1 MGDAPVYIGGDRR
14 TTAPADRSAQD
25 ARGAQLERLQALWDR
40 YRSSQR
46 TGTVVVVHGPQ
57 PQSTAGLVKEWRRGL
72 VQKGEQVFE
81 ATCAPG
87 GGTYAPLRQ
96 LVSAYYGFLDELG
109 MLTRGIDELF
119 SELSGSLGMP
129 SLGVRAPE
137 GSSAPGQIYFY
148 ELLGRYLVE
157 VSNARPAVLIVRDLH
172 LADSS
177 SVAAITYLAE
187 NFALDP
193 VDAFIPEGIS
203 REGFRGL
210 LCLTLR
216 TENEGRHGLLPGL
229 VRGLRDRPGAEFVDL
244 RSLDEAIVRHFL
256 QQPEVVDRVLAA
268 TAGSAGNLD
277 ALLNLLPAS
286 ATELLARRLDLL
298 PEDARSLAEAL
309 AVHGGSAPVDALAR
323 LVAGTGGVPEVSE
336 VLTGLLDDGLLVR
349 TIKQGALQVSFA
361 DRNAGP
367 SVYALIRPGRR
378 AALHGQLADLLLE
391 RQQLGGRV
399 DLELIAEHFLESDDR
414 ERACHFALAAAEQLF
429 SSYAYDRARQLLEI
443 AIPLV
448 ADTQEL
454 IGVYERL
461 IDISKA
467 LGDHKRALFFCG
479 HLKKRVEGAA
489 LGACYRR
496 IGGILLAMGK
506 YDLAERALARALHA
520 AGSHGDGG
528 ELLQVLTLTAEA
540 LYGRGEYERC
550 VEVCQKGL
558 ARARET
564 APASATDSSAGFP
577 THIGRRVVELRN
589 TLGKVCLFK
598 EDYEEARRHFG
609 SNAVYAERRGW
620 PDEHFRALFNLGTI
634 AVTQRKFGDGEQ
646 IFHECLGLG
655 YQTVSATARAVAL
668 MNLGVIYQRTYR
680 YDEAVDHYL
689 RALAGFKK
697 SGNDL
702 QFAVTATNLADIY
715 VVVGDFAKA
724 RALVDASIR
733 ITEAGEMRYFHAR
746 SCNVRGRIALKER
759 EYLAALEDFER
770 AREGLKHA
778 GPTYLARVRLHT
790 ASAHH
795 ALGQNE
801 ERDHWLAMIEPSD
814 DSAAGR
820 ELAGDRALLIAE
832 IRADEGLWEE
842 AEALAQEARR
852 CFEEDGLTLKQWL
865 TLFLLGRVC
874 YSLDREREARLHVRR
889 AQQIVASMAERVPE
903 ALRERFESTDE
914 VRSLTRLARALER
927 GHPFAVEEA
936 GEPVA
941 AEPEVIEPGVV
952 RIGEPAGPTFRRWRA
967 RYEDIIGEDERLH
980 HLFRII
986 DKVATSN
993 STMLLM
999 GESGTGKELLTEAI
1013 HRHSARADGP
1023 LVKVNCAAFVE
1034 TLLLSELFGHEKGAF
1049 TGALTRKKGRFEL
1062 AHAGTIFLDEIGD
1075 ISPNTQV
1082 SLLRVLQERSFE
1094 RVGGSGS
1101 IAVDVRVIAATNRN
1115 LEEMVRQGKFRLD
1128 LYYRLKGVVLE
1139 LPPLR
1144 KRPGD
1149 IPLLVRFFTESFG
1162 KEQSRYFSHAALQL
1176 LASYNWPGNIR
1187 ELENFVRS
1195 MLLFVDEPVITDA
1208 HIREFDQFFAA
1219 GEMAAEPPVLS
1230 FVPGWWTADEVEV
1243 LVSEAEEQDG
1253 TRPAQDA
1260 VGDRKPDGVV
1270 RSDPPD
1276 EAGPASTVAAANPE
1290 AALVEQVIAEGLSI
1304 QALKKRLEVECI
1316 KRALIETDGNITH
1329 AANIL
1334 QMKRPRLSQII
1345 NGNEE
1350 LTILKEKYS

>member
-1 MGDAPVYIGGDRR
+1 VGDAPVYSVGTTERR
-14 TTAPADRSAQD
+14 PEAPADRSAQN

-46 TGTVVVVHGPQ
+46 RGTVVVVHGPQ

-72 VQKGEQVFE
+72 VQQGEQVFE
-81 ATCAPG
+81 ATCTPG

-96 LVSAYYGFLDELG
+96 LVSAYYGYLDELG
-109 MLTRGIDELF
+109 MLTAAIEALF
-119 SELSGSLGMP
+119 TELSGSLGMP
-129 SLGVRAPE
+129 SLGVRPPE
-137 GSSAPGQIYFY
+137 GSSTPGQIYFY

-157 VSNARPAVLIVRDLH
+157 VTNARPAILVVRDLH

-177 SVAAITYLAE
+177 SVAAIMYLAE

-216 TENEGRHGLLPGL
+216 TEGEGRRGLLSGL

-244 RSLDEAIVRHFL
+244 RALDEEIVRRFL

-268 TAGSAGNLD
+268 TAGSAGNLA
-277 ALLNLLPAS
+277 ALLELLPGS
-286 ATELLARRLDLL
+286 AADLLRRRLDAL
-298 PEDARSLAEAL
+298 PDDARELAEAL

-323 LVAGTGGVPEVSE
+323 LVSTADVPR
-336 VLTGLLDDGLLVR
+336 LLAELLEDGLLTR
-349 TIKQGALQVSFA
+349 TIRQGGLQVSFA

-367 SVYALIRPGRR
+367 AVYQLIRPARR
-378 AALHGQLADLLLE
+378 AALHGRLAGLLLE
-391 RQQLGGRV
+391 RQKLGGRV
-399 DLELIAEHFLESDDR
+399 ELELIAEHFLRSD
-414 ERACHFALAAAEQLF
+414 EKEQACHYALAAAEQLF
-429 SSYAYDRARQLLEI
+429 MSYAYERARQLLEI
-443 AIPLV
+443 AVPLLT
-448 ADTQEL
+448 DPEEL
-454 IGVYERL
+454 IRVHERL

-479 HLKKRVEGAA
+479 HLKKRVTGAS

-520 AGSHGDGG
+520 AGTSDNGA
-528 ELLQVLTLTAEA
+528 ELLHVLSLTAEA

-550 VEVCQKGL
+550 VEVCKKGL
-558 ARARET
+558 ERARVAQPRNPPESSSGS
-564 APASATDSSAGFP
+564 PAAV
-577 THIGRRVVELRN
+577 GRRVVEMRN

-598 EDYEEARRHFG
+598 EDYAEAQRHFG
-609 SNAVYAERRGW
+609 TNAVEAERRGW

-759 EYLAALEDFER
+759 EYTQALEDFER
-770 AREGLKHA
+770 AREGLKHG

-795 ALGQNE
+795 ALGQND
-801 ERDHWLAMIEPSD
+801 ERDHWLAMVEPSE

-820 ELAGDRALLIAE
+820 ELAGDRALLVAE
-832 IRADEGLWEE
+832 ILADKDDWEG
-842 AEALAQEARR
+842 AEASAQEARR

-889 AQQIVASMAERVPE
+889 AQQIVASMTERVPE
-903 ALRERFESTDE
+903 PLRERFESTDE

-927 GHPFAVEEA
+927 GHPFALEEVP
-936 GEPVA
+936 EPVQT
-941 AEPEVIEPGVV
+941 EPEVVEAGVV
-952 RIGEPAGPTFRRWRA
+952 RIGEPVSPTFRRWRT
-967 RYEDIIGEDERLH
+967 RYEEIIGEAPRLH

-986 DKVATSN
+986 DKVATSD
-993 STMLLM
+993 STMLLI

-1013 HRHSARADGP
+1013 HRHSNRVDGP

-1062 AHAGTIFLDEIGD
+1062 AHGGTIFLDEIGD

-1101 IAVDVRVIAATNRN
+1101 IAVDVRVVAATNRN

-1144 KRPGD
+1144 LRPGD
-1149 IPLLVRFFTESFG
+1149 IPLLVRFFTESFVTEG
-1162 KEQSRYFSHAALQL
+1162 PARYFSHAALQL

-1195 MLLFVDEPVITDA
+1195 MLLFVDDPVITDD

-1219 GEMAAEPPVLS
+1219 GEMAAEPPVLG
-1230 FVPGWWTADEVEV
+1230 FVANWWTPEETEAPDEV
-1243 LVSEAEEQDG
+1243 A
-1253 TRPAQDA
+1253 A
-1260 VGDRKPDGVV
+1260 
-1270 RSDPPD
+1270 
-1276 EAGPASTVAAANPE
+1276 EAGTAPAEGEGDDQNLDAAAEVSGVEGVGNAAVMDNPE
-1290 AALVEQVIAEGLSI
+1290 AALVRQVVAEGLSI
-1304 QALKKRLEVECI
+1304 QALKKRLEIECI

-1345 NGNEE
+1345 NANDE

>member
-1 MGDAPVYIGGDRR
+1 MYIGGDRR
-14 TTAPADRSAQD
+14 PSAPADRSARN

-46 TGTVVVVHGPQ
+46 PGTVVVVHGPQ

-72 VQKGEQVFE
+72 VQQGEQVFE
-81 ATCAPG
+81 ATCTPG

-96 LVSAYYGFLDELG
+96 LVSAYYAYLDELG
-109 MLTRGIDELF
+109 MLSAAAASLF
-119 SELSGSLGMP
+119 TELSGSLGMP
-129 SLGVRAPE
+129 AMGHRLPE
-137 GSSAPGQIYFY
+137 GSSTPGQIYFY

-157 VSNARPAVLIVRDLH
+157 VTNARPAVLIVRDLH

-193 VDAFIPEGIS
+193 VDAFIPDGVA

-216 TENEGRHGLLPGL
+216 TQEDGRRGLLPGL

-244 RSLDEAIVRHFL
+244 RALDEEIVRRFL

-268 TAGSAGNLD
+268 TAGSAGNLE
-277 ALLNLLPAS
+277 ALLELLPAS
-286 ATELLARRLDLL
+286 ATELLARRLKAL
-298 PEDARSLAEAL
+298 PADARAFAEAL
-309 AVHGGSAPVDALAR
+309 AVHGGNAGIDTVAR
-323 LVAGTGGVPEVSE
+323 LLAGDISDVAA
-336 VLTGLLDDGLLVR
+336 VLAGLLDGGLLTRTVR
-349 TIKQGALQVSFA
+349 QAVIQVGFA

-367 SVYALIRPGRR
+367 AVYELIDASRR
-378 AALHGQLADLLLE
+378 AELHGRLARLLLE
-391 RQQLGGRV
+391 RQQLAARV
-399 DLELIAEHFLESDDR
+399 DLELIAEHFLRSDDR
-414 ERACHFALAAAEQLF
+414 DEACKYALLAAEQLF
-429 SSYAYDRARQLLEI
+429 SSYAYERARQLLEI
-443 AIPLV
+443 ALPILTDPDELV
-448 ADTQEL
+448 R
-454 IGVYERL
+454 VHERL

-467 LGDHKRALFFCG
+467 LGDHKRALFYCG
-479 HLKKRVEGAA
+479 HLKKRVRGSA

-506 YDLAERALARALHA
+506 YDLAERSLARALHS
-520 AGSHGDGG
+520 AGSVGDDS
-528 ELLQVLTLTAEA
+528 ELLAVLSLTAEA
-540 LYGRGEYERC
+540 LYGRGEYDRC
-550 VEVCQKGL
+550 VEVCNKGL
-558 ARARET
+558 GIAGAGSSDDH
-564 APASATDSSAGFP
+564 PAQR
-577 THIGRRVVELRN
+577 GRRVVELRN

-598 EDYEEARRHFG
+598 EDYEEAQRHFG
-609 SNAVYAERRGW
+609 TNATFAERRGW

-634 AVTQRKFGDGEQ
+634 AVTQRKFGEGEQ

-715 VVVGDFAKA
+715 LVVGDYAKA

-746 SCNVRGRIALKER
+746 SCNVRGRIAHQER
-759 EYLAALEDFER
+759 DYVAALEDFER
-770 AREGLKHA
+770 AREGLQHA

-795 ALGQNE
+795 GLGQND
-801 ERDHWLAMIEPSD
+801 ERDHWLSLVEPTD
-814 DSAAGR
+814 DSAAAR
-820 ELAGDRALLIAE
+820 ELAGDRALLV
-832 IRADEGLWEE
+832 ADILADQDDWEG
-842 AEALAQEARR
+842 AEASAQDARR
-852 CFEEDGLTLKQWL
+852 WFEEDGLTLKQWL
-865 TLFLLGRVC
+865 SHFLLGRVC
-874 YSLDREREARLHVRR
+874 YSLGREREARLHVRR
-889 AQQIVASMAERVPE
+889 AQQIVATMTERIPE
-903 ALRERFESTDE
+903 ALRERFEETDE
-914 VRSLTRLARALER
+914 VRSLVRLARALER
-927 GHPFAVEEA
+927 GHPFDLEEVPA
-936 GEPVA
+936 PA
-941 AEPEVIEPGVV
+941 PEVPEVPAPGVV
-952 RIGEPAGPTFRRWRA
+952 RIGEPGGAPFRRWRA
-967 RYEDIIGEDERLH
+967 RYEEIIGEDPKLH
-980 HLFRII
+980 HVFRII
-986 DKVATSN
+986 DKVAASD

-1013 HRHSARADGP
+1013 HRHSERADGP

-1049 TGALTRKKGRFEL
+1049 TGALTRKQGRFEL
-1062 AHAGTIFLDEIGD
+1062 AHRGTIFLDEIGD
-1075 ISPNTQV
+1075 ISANTQV
-1082 SLLRVLQERSFE
+1082 SLLRVLQERCFE
-1094 RVGGSGS
+1094 RVGGNSS

-1128 LYYRLKGVVLE
+1128 LFYRLKGVVLE

-1149 IPLLVRFFTESFG
+1149 IPLLVRYFTESFTRDLRP
-1162 KEQSRYFSHAALQL
+1162 RYFSHAALGL

-1195 MLLFVDEPVITDA
+1195 MLLFVDDDVIGDE
-1208 HIREFDQFFAA
+1208 HIREFDQFFAE

-1230 FVPGWWTADEVEV
+1230 FVEDWWTPHE
-1243 LVSEAEEQDG
+1243 
-1253 TRPAQDA
+1253 
-1260 VGDRKPDGVV
+1260 VV
-1270 RSDPPD
+1270 REAPEEPPGT
-1276 EAGPASTVAAANPE
+1276 APASESAAAPGADRESNGEARADPALPSSEVPADRAE
-1290 AALVEQVIAEGLSI
+1290 AALVERVVAEGMSI
-1304 QALKKRLEVECI
+1304 SALKKRLEIECI
-1316 KRALIETDGNITH
+1316 KRALVETDGNITH
-1329 AANIL
+1329 AASIL

-1345 NGNEE
+1345 NANEE
-1350 LTILKEKYS
+1350 LTVLKDKYT